1 MARNT
6 GRKRPVIKDVARLA
20 GVSAPTV
27 SRYLNGTVNVTED
40 KRERI
45 AAAIKE
51 LGYEPSI
58 VARALSNREM
68 DSVLV
73 FAANPGSYSTFATNR
88 GIETAAR
95 SHRFLFNIVSIDESD
110 IDAVRAQVRTGLA
123 MRPAG
128 IIVYEYDHAGIEAL
142 RHIPGDVPLVVVGG
156 SFGDGDH
163 QVINAER
170 EGGRLMTLHLLD
182 RGHRTVWH
190 VAHKGG
196 PTDNTRTN
204 GWRDALA
211 ERGVEADEP
220 IMVSA
225 DDLDE
230 SVEAGRELGRRDG
243 VTAVFAGSD
252 DIAVAVIRGLR
263 EAGRR
268 VPEDVSVVGFNNRS
282 FGAMWDPPLT
292 SYSQNF
298 MEMGRRAFGMLHEQI
313 LARRAGL
320 PEPPSRVDVVQG
332 RPYVRG
338 SAVPPA
344 SLG

>member
-1 MARNT
+1 MARNE

-27 SRYLNGTVNVTED
+27 SRYLNGTANVTGD
-40 KRERI
+40 KRVRI
-45 AAAIKE
+45 ARAIEE

-73 FAANPGSYSTFATNR
+73 FAANPASYSTFATNR
-88 GIETAAR
+88 GIESAAR

-110 IDAVRAQVRTGLA
+110 MDAVEAQVRTGLA

-128 IIVYEYDHAGIEAL
+128 VIVYEYDHAGIAAL
-142 RHIPGDVPLVVVGG
+142 DHCPKDMPLVVVGG
-156 SFGDGDH
+156 SFGDGDY

-182 RGHRTVWH
+182 LGHRTVWH

-204 GWRDALA
+204 GWRDALR
-211 ERGVEADEP
+211 ERGAQVHEP
-220 IMVSA
+220 IMVSS
-225 DDLDE
+225 DRLDE
-230 SVEAGRELGRRDG
+230 SVAAGRALGDRQD

-298 MEMGRRAFGMLHEQI
+298 LEMGRRAFGMLHEQI
-313 LARRAGL
+313 VARRAGAE
-320 PEPPSRVDVVQG
+320 PPPSRVDVVQG
-332 RPYVRG
+332 RPYLRASG
-338 SAVPPA
+338 IPA
-344 SLG
+344 QA